1 MKSIT
6 EILNESLSP
15 VHYDEE
21 NFIVTYRL
29 GAISGKDYNIM
40 FNNLMLGVN
49 SKQLAY
55 NEVYV
60 DVDYAADVLALRA
73 PASGNPRKMCVW
85 TFKTKTPLES
95 FYAKREVDLTAKDLT
110 PYATGKPYNMTGQNP
125 DLDYKIAELLA
136 YVFDSEPEPLFNN
149 PIKKKKR

>member
-1 MKSIT
+1 MKTLSQYI
-6 EILNESLSP
+6 NESATP

-21 NFIVTYRL
+21 NHIVTYNL
-29 GAISGKDYNIM
+29 GAISDKRYNIM

-73 PASGNPRKMCVW
+73 PASGNTRKMCVW
-85 TFKTKTPLES
+85 TFKTKTPLDT
-95 FYAKREVDLTAKDLT
+95 FYDKRETDLSAKDLK
-110 PYATGKPYNMTGQNP
+110 PYVTGKPFNMTGQNP
-125 DLDYKIAELLA
+125 DLDNKIAELLA
-136 YVFDSEPEPLFNN
+136 YVFDNEPEPLFET
-149 PIKKKKR
+149 PIKKARR